1 VPVTDMGATGSS
13 AFYYDFDSFQEMAVT
28 TGGADASNAT
38 GGVQLNMI
46 LRKGNNKASGNA
58 RVYFENQD
66 LQAIRGHRVA
76 RRQRGIEKAPSPG
89 IQPKR
94 FEALIVERRVT
105 ASFRRVPS
113 SAVHVFVGNE
123 GLGQRLRTID
133 VHHRSPARPH
143 ARF

>member
-1 VPVTDMGATGSS
+1 MLGIIAAAQQQFGAQILKIS
-13 AFYYDFDSFQEMAVT
+13 AQ
-28 TGGADASNAT
+28 G
-38 GGVQLNMI
+38 
-46 LRKGNNKASGNA
+46 
-58 RVYFENQD
+58 
-66 LQAIRGHRVA
+66 
-76 RRQRGIEKAPSPG
+76 RQRGIEKAPSPG

-133 VHHRSPARPH
+133 VHHRSPR
-143 ARF
+143 